1 MSVSLSLLSGS
12 ISTELPSFVMG
23 ILNAT
28 PDSFWTDSRVLV
40 GKNWKKKAVDKALEM
55 IDKGVD
61 IIDIGGESTRP
72 GSEYVE
78 GQTELQRVLPI
89 VEGIRKYSSIPI
101 SIDTRKKMV
110 FQPCYDA
117 GCSILNDISAL
128 EDDEELA
135 TFVGE
140 KNIPVILMHKR
151 GIPVVMQKDV
161 MYSNPVQE
169 VAKYLT
175 SRVEFA
181 LSKGMSPE
189 HIILDCGIG
198 FGKNLEANL
207 ALAKASD
214 EILTYVSEHTEKKIS
229 HMVMAL
235 SRKTCIGEITGKPV
249 EKRMAGTLAA
259 NLLSVAKGATILR
272 VHDVEETVDMLRI
285 MRSFK

>member
-214 EILTYVSEHTEKKIS
+214 EILTYVSEHTEKNFS

>member
-1 MSVSLSLLSGS
+1 MSISLSLSSGS
-12 ISTELPSFVMG
+12 ISTELPAFVMG

-28 PDSFWTDSRVLV
+28 SDSFWKDSRVFI
-40 GKNWKKKAVDKALEM
+40 GRNWKKKAIDKALEM
-55 IDKGVD
+55 IEMGVD

-72 GSEYVE
+72 GSEYIE
-78 GQTELQRVLPI
+78 GKTELERVLPV

-117 GCSILNDISAL
+117 GCSMLNDISAL

-135 TFVGE
+135 TFVGD

-151 GIPVVMQKDV
+151 GIPVIMQKDV
-161 MYSNPVQE
+161 VYTNPVQE
-169 VAKYLT
+169 VAQYLT

-181 LSKGMSPE
+181 LSKGISPE
-189 HIILDCGIG
+189 HIILDSGIG

-207 ALAKASD
+207 ALAKSSD
-214 EILTYVSEHTEKKIS
+214 QILRYVCEHTGKDIF

-259 NLLSVAKGATILR
+259 NLLSVEKGATILR